1 MIPRFDARLV
11 ADVCGNKDVVMR
23 EAYDGLFVRYE
34 DHEKVVALQAQQIS
48 ELMEENAALK
58 RPVTQREVIMAS
70 GNSQPQS
77 PMQVAS
83 VCFNIISARS
93 REAQPR
99 EEESK

>member
-1 MIPRFDARLV
+1 MKEQSWIPKDLKAEYAKWHTSEGWLQYESALICRLIERIGRV
-11 ADVCGNKDVVMR
+11 
-23 EAYDGLFVRYE
+23 EA
-34 DHEKVVALQAQQIS
+34 
-48 ELMEENAALK
+48 ENAALK
-58 RPVTQREVIMAS
+58 KPVTQREVIMAS